1 MERRAPTLQGSR
13 RHPPCRRRAAGGAR
27 STDNPAP
34 PILARVGGKALSAD
48 QSSRLYELDRT
59 HWLHPQGDLDAPLG
73 TIPQL
78 IFTSGTGATL
88 TDVDGREY
96 IDGMASLWNV
106 NVGYGRT
113 ELANAAADQMKVLAF
128 SSAYGG
134 FGTAPAVE
142 LAAKLSELA
151 PGELEVTYF
160 ASGGA
165 EANDT
170 AYKIARLYWNLK
182 GEPERVNIISRI
194 RDYHGLTYG
203 ATSATGLSNFWKGFG
218 PLAPGFLHAPSPD
231 PYRFSGQGSPGVAY
245 VEALEDV
252 VIKAGARTVAA
263 VVAEPVQGAG
273 GVIVPP
279 ADYFPLLREVCDRH
293 GLLLIADEVITGF
306 GRTGKW
312 FALQHWNV
320 QADMM
325 IFAKGVTSGYLPL
338 SGVMLTRSV
347 HNTLKS
353 ARGPFAHGFTY
364 SGHPTACAVAFRNL
378 QIIEDEGLVERAAE
392 RGTYLQKRLE
402 ELRSNEIVGDVRGL
416 GLVAGI
422 ELVRDRDTKE
432 PFDASLGAARR
443 AWLDALEQ
451 GVIVRPLPGDVLAMS
466 PPFVISEAQID
477 RMVSVLA
484 RAITRVA
491 KELS

>member
-1 MERRAPTLQGSR
+1 MVDKPFSGEE
-13 RHPPCRRRAAGGAR
+13 
-27 STDNPAP
+27 
-34 PILARVGGKALSAD
+34 
-48 QSSRLYELDRT
+48 SSRLYELDRT
-59 HWLHPQGDLDAPLG
+59 HWLHPQGDLGAPAG

-78 IFTSGTGATL
+78 IFASGRGATL
-88 TDVDGREY
+88 TDAEGREY

-113 ELANAAADQMKVLAF
+113 ELADAAAAQMKALAF

-134 FGTAPAVE
+134 FGTKPAIE
-142 LAAKLSELA
+142 LAAKLAELA

-170 AYKIARLYWNLK
+170 AYKIARLYWKLR

-203 ATSATGLSNFWKGFG
+203 ATSATGLANFWKGFE

-231 PYRFSGQGSPGVAY
+231 PYRYSGQGSAGAAY
-245 VEALEDV
+245 AKALEEV
-252 VIKAGARTVAA
+252 VLKAGPQTVAA
-263 VVAEPVQGAG
+263 VIAEPVQGAG

-279 ADYFPLLREVCDRH
+279 TDYFPLVRQVCDRY

-306 GRTGKW
+306 GRTGRW
-312 FALQHWNV
+312 FALEHWNV
-320 QADMM
+320 QADLM

-347 HNTLKS
+347 HDTLKLVK
-353 ARGPFAHGFTY
+353 GPFAHGFTY
-364 SGHPTACAVAFRNL
+364 SGHPTACAVALRNL
-378 QIIEDEGLVERAAE
+378 QILEEEKLVERAAE
-392 RGTYLQKRLE
+392 KGAYLQERLQ
-402 ELRSNEIVGDVRGL
+402 ELRSHEIVGDVRGL

-422 ELVRDRDTKE
+422 ELVRDRGTKE
-432 PFDASLGAARR
+432 LFDGSRGAARR
-443 AWLDALEQ
+443 VWLAALEQ
-451 GVIVRPLPGDVLAMS
+451 GVIVRPLAGDVLAMS
-466 PPFVISEAQID
+466 PPFVISNEQID
-477 RMVSVLA
+477 RMVSVLDKAIA
-484 RAITRVA
+484 RVER
-491 KELS
+491 ELKAAL